1 MYGTNFTQGNK
12 TEARWRRRSGTNHAS
27 RRFKQYCLPISI
39 KSSNKIALR
48 PRHAIQHL
56 QQRFFIGI
64 MAVHERKAGLDFCR
78 SISQS
83 QSRVNKKVASG
94 ANSTGTTA
102 KQSKLVWLNLVSA
115 RQHQRIR
122 NNCKQLASWILCK
135 MAESRFA
142 KKLSSPCGGL
152 INPSISP
159 YYGQIAMAIYPCYGL
174 INGCFDAFLS
184 PCCGH
189 LLDIPLYT
197 TLIGGI
203 TND

>member
-1 MYGTNFTQGNK
+1 MYGKNFTQGNK
-12 TEARWRRRSGTNHAS
+12 TDARWRRRSDTNHAS
-27 RRFKQYCLPISI
+27 RRFKQYRLPFPI
-39 KSSNKIALR
+39 KSSNKAALR
-48 PRHAIQHL
+48 PSHAIQHL

-83 QSRVNKKVASG
+83 KSRVSTKVASG
-94 ANSTGTTA
+94 ANRSRIVA
-102 KQSKLVWLNLVSA
+102 KQSKLVWPHLA
-115 RQHQRIR
+115 ITRPYQRIR

-159 YYGQIAMAIYPCYGL
+159 YYGQIAMAIYPCCGL
-174 INGCFDAFLS
+174 IKACFDAFLS

>member
-1 MYGTNFTQGNK
+1 MYGTNFTQENK
-12 TEARWRRRSGTNHAS
+12 TEARWRRRSDTNHAS
-27 RRFKQYCLPISI
+27 RRFKQYRLPISI
-39 KSSNKIALR
+39 KSSNKTALR
-48 PRHAIQHL
+48 PRYAIQHL

-83 QSRVNKKVASG
+83 QNRVNKKVASG
-94 ANSTGTTA
+94 ANSTRTTA

-159 YYGQIAMAIYPCYGL
+159 YYGQIAMAVYPCCGL
-174 INGCFDAFLS
+174 IKGCFDAFLS
-184 PCCGH
+184 SYCGH
-189 LLDIPLYT
+189 LLVLPLYT
-197 TLIGGI
+197 ALIR
-203 TND
+203 D